1 MVVIITLLFVVEC
14 CYCILVFCF
23 YTSVFSYWCISY
35 FYFCIFFCTF
45 CTYVKFPHFTGARD
59 CLQLVAVYL
68 ASEVMAV
75 KIFNVL
81 ENAPWSHHSPVMP
94 GRTPRLQSAV
104 TPAGRRYCE
113 PRLKTSYLNPTW
125 YLMYLMNMLNW
136 SPSQPL
142 SFPCYP
148 NDLIFIMLIVIIM
161 TIQMMTPSSLM
172 MMMMIIMIMT

>member
-1 MVVIITLLFVVEC
+1 MI
-14 CYCILVFCF
+14 
-23 YTSVFSYWCISY
+23 
-35 FYFCIFFCTF
+35 
-45 CTYVKFPHFTGARD
+45 
-59 CLQLVAVYL
+59 
-68 ASEVMAV
+68 MAV

-81 ENAPWSHHSPVMP
+81 ENAAWSHHNPVMP
-94 GRTPRLQSAV
+94 GQTQRLQSAV

-172 MMMMIIMIMT
+172 MMMMIIVKNPTHFFILNNSTHTPLPLSSSIVSICLTPASPYYPFWYFTPFLLDPGILGPIYGSEPP